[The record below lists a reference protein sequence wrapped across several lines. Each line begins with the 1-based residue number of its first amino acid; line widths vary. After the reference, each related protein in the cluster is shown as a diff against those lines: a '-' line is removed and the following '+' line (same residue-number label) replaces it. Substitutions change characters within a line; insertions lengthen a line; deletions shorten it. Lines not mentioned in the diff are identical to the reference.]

1 MASKLTGPACF
12 SILNRMYKQQRKQ
25 QCVCM
30 RMCMSSRFVRAVW
43 PLALVSM
50 FVAGHSHF
58 FICYTT
64 FKGPS
69 TLNIRT
75 RNLKSSLELRRSPA
89 SSCYFSSQFPTMGE
103 KVPQN
108 HRLFSGNM
116 PDCLIIFSEGN
127 GESVFSV
134 TMIRYS
140 LELLTDSGVPYS

>member
-1 MASKLTGPACF
+1 MYCLASKLTGPACF

-58 FICYTT
+58 FICCTT

-69 TLNIRT
+69 TLNIHT
-75 RNLKSSLELRRSPA
+75 YTESQVLLSLELRRSPV
-89 SSCYFSSQFPTMGE
+89 SSCYFSSTMGE

-134 TMIRYS
+134 TMIRY
-140 LELLTDSGVPYS
+140 V